1 MGVNRNPVG
10 NGARDVGRL
19 GMKAVSM
26 LLISD
31 TYPPVVGGSE
41 IEAQRVSA
49 EMIRRGHRVLV
60 LTSGGSP
67 MPPVR
72 DWVDAAGVP
81 VQILTRSERGR
92 WKDIVFACRVAWALW
107 RERRNYQI
115 VYFLMQGLHLAAGL
129 PVAHALAK
137 PIVMKFGGSGVIPL
151 MRHSRAGRVE
161 LGWLRRWAA
170 RLLILNDGMLQEAMA
185 DGFPR
190 DQMLW
195 MPNPVDTDEFRPAK
209 PEEIASLRTGFGIA
223 PGALVAVY
231 VGRLSHE
238 KGLPSLLSGF
248 ALAAREEPHSMLVLV
263 GDGAMRNE
271 LETMATKLGLGPS
284 QVLFSGRVDVSEV
297 PRWLQASDVFTLT
310 SPREGFSCAL
320 AEAMSVGL
328 ASVVSRIPANVQL
341 IDDQVHGLL
350 TPVDDD
356 SAMAS
361 ALIRLFHDP
370 ALRGR
375 MGQAARQR
383 IIDNYST
390 GQVTERYEALFAQV
404 LGGRR

>member
-1 MGVNRNPVG
+1 MKPVS
-10 NGARDVGRL
+10 V
-19 GMKAVSM
+19 

-49 EMIRRGHRVLV
+49 ELIRRGHRVLV
-60 LTSGGSP
+60 VTSGGPP

-72 DWVDAAGVP
+72 AWVDPVGVP
-81 VQILTRSERGR
+81 VRILTRKARGR
-92 WKDIVFACRVAWALW
+92 WKDILFALRVAWWLW
-107 RERRNYQI
+107 RERRNYEV

-129 PVAHALAK
+129 PVARALAK
-137 PIVMKFGGSGVIPL
+137 PMFMKVGGSGVIPR
-151 MRHSRAGRVE
+151 MRASRAGRWE

-170 RLLILNDGMLQEAMA
+170 RLLILNEGMMQEAME

-195 MPNPVDTDEFRPAK
+195 MPNPVDTEQFGPGQ
-209 PEEIASLRTGFGIA
+209 PEEIAKLRAGFGIS
-223 PGALVAVY
+223 PEALVAVY

-238 KGLPSLLSGF
+238 KGLPSMLSGF
-248 ALAAREEPHSMLVLV
+248 ALAARQEPRAMLVLV
-263 GDGAMRNE
+263 GDGAMRSE
-271 LETMATKLGLGPS
+271 LETMAAKLGLGNS
-284 QVLFSGRVDVSEV
+284 QVLFRGRVDVSEV
-297 PRWLQASDVFTLT
+297 PRWLQASDVFTLM
-310 SPREGFSCAL
+310 SPNEGFSCAL
-320 AEAMSVGL
+320 AEAMSAGL

-341 IDDQVHGLL
+341 IEDEIHGLL
-350 TPVDDD
+350 TPVGDD

-361 ALIRLFHDP
+361 ALIRLFRDP

-375 MGQAARQR
+375 MGRAARQR

-390 GQVTERYEALFAQV
+390 GQVVDRYEALLTQV
-404 LGGRR
+404 LGERVDLRR